1 MACAPTIK
9 NPPTMDSKP
18 ILFGKIAGL
27 LQVAERVLL
36 VADGKPDGDSIGSSS
51 AMYSWLKR
59 EGKPVTIFCALPIPS
74 TLLYLDGAHDFTD
87 DPTIFEQPFDLII
100 TFDASDIRH
109 AGIENLLP
117 KLPRPYQLVVIDH
130 HATNT
135 RYGHVNAVWADA
147 CSTAEIVYQFFT
159 LLGVPIDSKM
169 ATSLLTGILT
179 DTSCFSNAGTTS
191 QGVEAAGHLC
201 ALGAR
206 HPEILR
212 QLVQNKSMPTLK
224 LWGLA
229 LARLNHN
236 ETHNITSTYFLL
248 EDLKDIPDANE
259 EAMEGLSNF
268 LNAVC
273 GNAETILVLREL
285 PNRLI
290 KGSFRSIHRD
300 ISKLARFLGGG
311 GHKKAAGFTISG
323 RIKIIED
330 GRMQIVR

>member
-1 MACAPTIK
+1 
-9 NPPTMDSKP
+9 MDSK
-18 ILFGKIAGL
+18 LTTFGKIAGL

-51 AMYSWLKR
+51 AMYTWLKR
-59 EGKPVTIFCALPIPS
+59 EGKPVTVFCALPIPS
-74 TLLYLDGAHDFTD
+74 TLLYLDGAHDFTH
-87 DPTIFEQPFDLII
+87 DPAIFEQPFDLII

-117 KLPRPYQLVVIDH
+117 KIPCPYQLVVIDH

-135 RYGHVNAVWADA
+135 RYGHLNAVWTDA
-147 CSTAEIVYQFFT
+147 CSTAELVYQFFT
-159 LLGVPIDSKM
+159 LLGIPVDSKM

-191 QGVEAAGHLC
+191 QGMEAAGHLC
-201 ALGAR
+201 SLGAR

-236 ETHNITSTYFLL
+236 TQFNITSTYFLL
-248 EDLKDIPDANE
+248 EDLKEVPEADE

-273 GNAETILVLREL
+273 GDAETMLVLREL
-285 PNRLI
+285 PNRTI
-290 KGSFRSIHRD
+290 KGSFRSIRRD
-300 ISKLARFLGGG
+300 ISKLARFFGGG
-311 GHKKAAGFTISG
+311 GHKKAAGFTIPG
-323 RIKIIED
+323 RLKVDEKGQVHIA
-330 GRMQIVR
+330 R

>member
-1 MACAPTIK
+1 
-9 NPPTMDSKP
+9 MDSKA
-18 ILFGKIAGL
+18 LMFGKIAGL

-36 VADGKPDGDSIGSSS
+36 VADGKPDGDSIGSAS
-51 AMYSWLKR
+51 AVYNWLKR
-59 EGKPVTIFCALPIPS
+59 EGKPVTAFCALPIPS
-74 TLLYLDGAHDFTD
+74 TLLYLDGAHDFTS
-87 DPTIFEQPFDLII
+87 DPTTFKQPFDLII

-109 AGIENLLP
+109 AGIENLITQIP
-117 KLPRPYQLVVIDH
+117 CDYQLIVIDH

-135 RYGHVNAVWADA
+135 KYGHLNAIWTDA
-147 CSTAEIVYQFFT
+147 CSTAEIVFQFFSM
-159 LLGVPIDSKM
+159 LGIHIDSKM

-191 QGVEAAGHLC
+191 QGMEAAGHLC

-212 QLVQNKSMPTLK
+212 QLIQNKSMPTLK

-236 ETHNITSTYFLL
+236 EKLNLTSTYFLQ
-248 EDLKDIPDANE
+248 EDLKDIPDADE

-285 PNRLI
+285 PDRRI
-290 KGSFRSIHRD
+290 KGSLRSIKRD
-300 ISKLARFLGGG
+300 ISKLAKLLGGG
-311 GHKKAAGFTISG
+311 GHKKAAGFTVNG
-323 RIKIIED
+323 RLKVDEKGKVTIAN
-330 GRMQIVR
+330 

>member
-1 MACAPTIK
+1 
-9 NPPTMDSKP
+9 MDQKA

-27 LQVAERVLL
+27 IQVAERVLL
-36 VADGKPDGDSIGSSS
+36 VADGKPDGDSIGSST
-51 AMYSWLKR
+51 AMYTWLKR
-59 EGKPVTIFCALPIPS
+59 EGKPVSIFCAASLPS
-74 TLLYLDGAHDFTD
+74 TLLYLDGAHDVTNDPNIFT
-87 DPTIFEQPFDLII
+87 QPFDLVI

-117 KLPRPYQLVVIDH
+117 KLPIPYQLVVIDH

-135 RYGHVNAVWADA
+135 RYGHLNAIWTDA
-147 CSTAEIVYQFFT
+147 CSTAELVYQFFM
-159 LLGVPIDSKM
+159 LMGIHMDSPM

-191 QGVEAAGHLC
+191 QGMEAAGHLC

-229 LARLNHN
+229 LSRLHYN
-236 ETHNITSTYFLL
+236 ETLNLTSTYFLL
-248 EDLKDIPDANE
+248 DDLKEIPDADE

-273 GNAETILVLREL
+273 GGSETILVLREMA
-285 PNRLI
+285 NRTV
-290 KGSFRSIHRD
+290 KGSFRSIRRD
-300 ISKLARFLGGG
+300 ISKVAKLLGGG
-311 GHKKAAGFTISG
+311 GHKKAAGFTVPG
-323 RIKIIED
+323 RIVVGADE
-330 GRMQIVR
+330 RVSIVN